1 MYIKSIEWRDKDARE
16 AILTVSDGIQEL
28 VCFCHP
34 CFYHIN
40 DTVSEPLK
48 CLDVKDIIVSRANI
62 YDIKSKTGTLNYKL
76 MGELINAQAG
86 LIKVY
91 SFYLH
96 IDEKKLP
103 KDLIDGNHVQFTVSR
118 IDVW

>member
-1 MYIKSIEWRDKDARE
+1 MYIKSIEWMDKDARE
-16 AILTVSDGIQEL
+16 AILTVGDGIQEL

-96 IDEKKLP
+96 IDEKSF
-103 KDLIDGNHVQFTVSR
+103 QR
-118 IDVW
+118 IL